1 MIHQY
6 KGVSSPDDTTRQ
18 QRKCFNPCHHDL
30 LPNISPRLSMQQ
42 INETDRKWDTYKALK
57 NSCDL
62 RRIHQ
67 AVTER
72 PNTENLRQMAEVN
85 LREAIDGHYLK
96 V

>member
-1 MIHQY
+1 
-6 KGVSSPDDTTRQ
+6 
-18 QRKCFNPCHHDL
+18 
-30 LPNISPRLSMQQ
+30 MQQ